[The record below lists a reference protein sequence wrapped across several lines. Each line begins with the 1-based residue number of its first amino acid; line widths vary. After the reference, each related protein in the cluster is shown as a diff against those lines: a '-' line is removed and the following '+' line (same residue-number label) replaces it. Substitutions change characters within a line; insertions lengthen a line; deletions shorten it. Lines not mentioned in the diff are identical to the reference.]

1 MSIERKPCNHHVDT
15 APTVRQ
21 SVSTLLKLL
30 RRHKMILVVVTQNV
44 IVENSYNLPFAKSY
58 ISLKINLNEETLP
71 IFAKIQESK
80 MLYPFYKYLFLLVL

>member
-30 RRHKMILVVVTQNV
+30 RRHKMVLVIETQNV
-44 IVENSYNLPFAKSY
+44 IVENAYNLPFAKRYS
-58 ISLKINLNEETLP
+58 SLKITLNEEKLP
-71 IFAKIQESK
+71 IFAKIREVRCCINFISTY
-80 MLYPFYKYLFLLVL
+80 LY

>member
-1 MSIERKPCNHHVDT
+1 MSIERKPCNHHADT

-30 RRHKMILVVVTQNV
+30 RRHEMMLVVVTRNV
-44 IVENSYNLPFAKSY
+44 IVENYCNLPFAKSS
-58 ISLKINLNEETLP
+58 ISLKINLNEEKLP

-80 MLYPFYKYLFLLVL
+80 MLYQFYKYLFILVL